1 MDTKEMIRELLKQIY
16 DELNNLETAAK
27 ETVKKLTKGNN
38 PMIDEEIITDIEET
52 VDELLKLCEEE
63 YIPFEVMAK
72 EIKNRL
78 HQEINHL
85 KTMIE
90 NERKMRNVSDNE
102 KRNNKC
108 NKCFLE
114 AMPHDMRDRIYSIEI
129 DNERN
134 VSIYFESY
142 YEDEGEDE

>member
-1 MDTKEMIRELLKQIY
+1 MDTKEMIRELLQQIY
-16 DELNNLETAAK
+16 DGLNNFETAAK
-27 ETVKKLTKGNN
+27 ETVKKLSKVNN
-38 PMIDEEIITDIEET
+38 PMIDEEIITDIEEA
-52 VDELLKLCEEE
+52 VDELLELCEEE

-102 KRNNKC
+102 KNNKC
-108 NKCFLE
+108 NKCFLD
-114 AMPHDMRDRIYSIEI
+114 AMAHDMRDRIYSIEI

-134 VSIYFESY
+134 VSIYFGSY
-142 YEDEGEDE
+142 YEDEGENE

>member
-1 MDTKEMIRELLKQIY
+1 
-16 DELNNLETAAK
+16 
-27 ETVKKLTKGNN
+27 
-38 PMIDEEIITDIEET
+38 
-52 VDELLKLCEEE
+52 
-63 YIPFEVMAK
+63 MAK

-102 KRNNKC
+102 KNNKC

-114 AMPHDMRDRIYSIEI
+114 AMAHDTRDRIYSIEI

-134 VSIYFESY
+134 VSIYFGSY
-142 YEDEGEDE
+142 YEDEGENE